1 MCDSV
6 TQHHRYAGMPRP
18 GSTQCGSHG
27 KRRARHT
34 GPAPARMAP
43 GAHQRTGQAARQHLR
58 GLQHAPRACVLR
70 ALPHRHHLPARAG
83 TLANRQGLRAC
94 GRRTL
99 RPAARR
105 AAREGR
111 DCTTWQARSRNAACC
126 RPMSSWS
133 ASAAIAPPPPPPAPT
148 AAAAAGTCG
157 TGPLRRWPLESFG
170 AVCTARARIQRERTQ
185 AASPSSGRVMLRAVR
200 AARRPHQA
208 RRRRRRAQQRQQGG
222 WRRDRCGVQAN
233 HAVMTDLRACRR
245 VCAQH
250 VAAGSQT

>member
-99 RPAARR
+99 RPDARR

-170 AVCTARARIQRERTQ
+170 AGAQPERA
-185 AASPSSGRVMLRAVR
+185 SSGSARKQPRQAQGASCSGLSGPLGGRTRPGGGAGERSSASR
-200 AARRPHQA
+200 AAGDATGAVSRP
-208 RRRRRRAQQRQQGG
+208 
-222 WRRDRCGVQAN
+222 
-233 HAVMTDLRACRR
+233 TTP
-245 VCAQH
+245 
-250 VAAGSQT
+250 S

>member
-1 MCDSV
+1 V
-6 TQHHRYAGMPRP
+6 AHT
-18 GSTQCGSHG
+18 G

-170 AVCTARARIQRERTQ
+170 AGAQPERA
-185 AASPSSGRVMLRAVR
+185 SSGSARKQPRQAQGASCSGLSGPLGGRTRPGGGAGERSSASR
-200 AARRPHQA
+200 AAGDATGAVSRP
-208 RRRRRRAQQRQQGG
+208 
-222 WRRDRCGVQAN
+222 
-233 HAVMTDLRACRR
+233 TTP
-245 VCAQH
+245 
-250 VAAGSQT
+250 S

>member
-1 MCDSV
+1 MAH
-6 TQHHRYAGMPRP
+6 T
-18 GSTQCGSHG
+18 G

-170 AVCTARARIQRERTQ
+170 AGAQPERA
-185 AASPSSGRVMLRAVR
+185 SSGSARKQPRQAQGASCSGLSGPLGGRTRPGGGAGERSSASR
-200 AARRPHQA
+200 AAGDATGAVSRP
-208 RRRRRRAQQRQQGG
+208 
-222 WRRDRCGVQAN
+222 
-233 HAVMTDLRACRR
+233 TTP
-245 VCAQH
+245 
-250 VAAGSQT
+250 S